1 MKTISLNEMI
11 NHRYSTFIEKKI
23 RVMLL
28 TAIDYIYNNDEWR
41 VRSVLPFMKDA
52 LQSELLVLDNYIFGP
67 ISISDIPDFIY
78 NMLIMEESHE
88 NLWLNEWL
96 YDNCV
101 MIGVYQCRSQVN
113 FLLLKA
119 LSKVILNTMIVYD
132 APRNLSKSTDMKAQH
147 YDFLN
152 AQENVEQVISI
163 NLGLVWE
170 SKYRMG
176 LEGLKSS
183 SYSKL
188 NKQWILTP
196 PIPSGFVAPKLAL
209 KEVYELHR

>member
-67 ISISDIPDFIY
+67 ISYYQYKISDIPDFIY
-78 NMLIMEESHE
+78 NMLIMEESHG

-101 MIGVYQCRSQVN
+101 MIGVYQCRNQVN

-132 APRNLSKSTDMKAQH
+132 ASRNLSKSTDLKAQH

-152 AQENVEQVISI
+152 AQENVVQVISI
-163 NLGLVWE
+163 NLGLV
-170 SKYRMG
+170 
-176 LEGLKSS
+176 
-183 SYSKL
+183 
-188 NKQWILTP
+188 
-196 PIPSGFVAPKLAL
+196 
-209 KEVYELHR
+209 